1 VIQWGCSKDCSLSQL
16 CVCIQDNMDLDMAW
30 QRWVALV
37 TSNVPSLHAV
47 CRLCGCLGEPPVW
60 QTLTY
65 LYFYSSLNCLFIHLW
80 HRSYPHL
87 SNSRLRPIYLVC
99 GTAAPCDLFW
109 LDIVKGVPNRS
120 FVSLA
125 GTGFFSVCLL
135 CFGCMQC
142 FVLLFLV
149 VSTSAIDCLKHLSPK
164 WPIRPVCRVGH

>member
-1 VIQWGCSKDCSLSQL
+1 MYHHCMPSVGF
-16 CVCIQDNMDLDMAW
+16 
-30 QRWVALV
+30 VAVLA
-37 TSNVPSLHAV
+37 SHRYDKL
-47 CRLCGCLGEPPVW
+47 L
-60 QTLTY
+60 LTY
-65 LYFYSSLNCLFIHLW
+65 IFYSSLNCLFIHLW

-135 CFGCMQC
+135 CIGCMQC
-142 FVLLFLV
+142 FVSLFLV
-149 VSTSAIDCLKHLSPK
+149 VSTSAIIVLWKLASALAVDCHTSLCFHGQPRKNANQCSRLPGK
-164 WPIRPVCRVGH
+164 TRL